1 MGKASRLD
9 QDRALEKMSISTLL
23 LISTL
28 QATAALVVS
37 PSASVQQRSS
47 AASGQFSQAVSGRRD
62 FAQKASVFAGLL
74 VAGVPLGAFAAK
86 EVAPPLGI
94 FEPKGQKVKVDP
106 VLAAAKAKRME
117 AFKKQQLALKNV
129 KPKVKDDSPK
139 PLITKL

>member
-1 MGKASRLD
+1 MG
-9 QDRALEKMSISTLL
+9 KMSISTLL

-74 VAGVPLGAFAAK
+74 VAGVPLG
-86 EVAPPLGI
+86 I